1 MTLNDK
7 DAILANLHDC
17 RYLTGSYRQTLQ
29 DARAELNCRIYWW
42 MGRHIATL
50 KTVRATKSSNQ
61 PIALAHKFAWQ
72 TKQK

>member
-17 RYLTGSYRQTLQ
+17 RYETGNYNQALR

-42 MGRHIATL
+42 MGHHMAMP
-50 KTVRATKSSNQ
+50 KAEKS
-61 PIALAHKFAWQ
+61 
-72 TKQK
+72 TQKK